1 MEKIKDT
8 IFKFL
13 RLDNLVENLSG
24 YFETRVELIK
34 LEVREEVA
42 RVISHGLM
50 IVALFLLGFL
60 FLVFASVGL
69 AHYLNHYYNSASVG
83 FWIVSGGYGVPAL
96 LIYFFRKRIS
106 LFFEHYLMVYTKRKE
121 KHY

>member
-1 MEKIKDT
+1 MEKIKET

-24 YFETRVELIK
+24 YVETRVELIK

-50 IVALFLLGFL
+50 IVALFLLGLL

-69 AHYLNHYYNSASVG
+69 AHYLNQYYNSASVG
-83 FWIVSGGYGVPAL
+83 FWIVSGVYGVPAL
-96 LIYFFRKRIS
+96 IIFSFRKRLS
-106 LFFEHYLMVYTKRKE
+106 LFFEHYLIVHTKRKE